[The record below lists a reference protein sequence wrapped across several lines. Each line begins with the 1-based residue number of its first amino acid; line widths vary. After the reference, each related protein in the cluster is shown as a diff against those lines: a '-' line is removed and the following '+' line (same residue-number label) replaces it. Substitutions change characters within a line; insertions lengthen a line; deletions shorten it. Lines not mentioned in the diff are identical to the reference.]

1 MPSCICFCCL
11 GLATAGAVEQFSGE
25 EAGTKCPRNNREDG
39 GLSKYLST
47 ISSNGEW
54 RDTARTKE
62 YTTSKTLGD
71 LQKNK
76 SWWGVDQSLQAL
88 LQAWGYLR
96 DRGKDFKVLDIF

>member
-1 MPSCICFCCL
+1 MQR
-11 GLATAGAVEQFSGE
+11 LALSDIVYLEQFSGE
-25 EAGTKCPRNNREDG
+25 EAGTKCPRHNREDG
-39 GLSKYLST
+39 ALGKYLST

-76 SWWGVDQSLQAL
+76 WWWGVDQSLQAL

-96 DRGKDFKVLDIF
+96 DWRKVFKVLDIF